1 MCSLEKSFSRSSPR
15 PSYSSSPLRQKQ
27 DPSSASRSPNQTRP
41 STLADTGNQSHG
53 CQRKDNSV
61 RASKTGVW
69 FNSPPL
75 FLLDSSFYIKLHAL
89 GASDLVAV
97 KVCAIHVGES
107 ETILIRNFPTQQFFK
122 AKIDGNSEVFFNCG
136 APQKMIPWVYFR

>member
-1 MCSLEKSFSRSSPR
+1 MCSLEKSFSQSSPR
-15 PSYSSSPLRQKQ
+15 PSSSSSPLRQKQ

-69 FNSPPL
+69 FNSPPI

-97 KVCAIHVGES
+97 KVCAVHVGES

-122 AKIDGNSEVFFNCG
+122 ARIDGNSEVFFNCG